1 MCGGSYIPTVHTNIS
16 ERKKKKKK
24 NANKNQNGK
33 LFFCFVYTVL
43 MVVSIGVL
51 SDSAYAARKGI
62 LDSSFSRYNATLKS
76 DKTQEGGT
84 ARSYTRQKGPLVTRK
99 VAPSGS

>member
-1 MCGGSYIPTVHTNIS
+1 LCGGSYIPTVHTNIS
-16 ERKKKKKK
+16 ERKKKK